1 MTRNIDTIAVF
12 NGILAGVAATSAAC
26 SVIHPWWAFTNGVIA
41 GILLVV
47 GNKALNALRIDDVT
61 GVTVVHGLCG
71 LWGSWAVGIFC
82 TDDNV
87 VYAGYPNENDACARG
102 EQFGVQ
108 VAGSLV
114 ILVWSLGTS
123 ALVFGIFSLAV
134 GLRARTVES
143 GHLHASA
150 CLGIPARLRRV
161 HLNVRCEHALFC
173 SLHAGNRF

>member
-1 MTRNIDTIAVF
+1 MHSVHLLNARADSLANSTLPDGAFSSTDYTAVTRNIDTIAVF
-12 NGILAGVAATSAAC
+12 NGILAGVAASSAAC
-26 SVIHPWWAFTNGVIA
+26 SVIHPWWAFTNGVVA

-61 GVTVVHGLCG
+61 GVTVAHGLCG

-134 GLRARTVES
+134 GLRARG
-143 GHLHASA
+143 GHIS
-150 CLGIPARLRRV
+150 
-161 HLNVRCEHALFC
+161 
-173 SLHAGNRF
+173 